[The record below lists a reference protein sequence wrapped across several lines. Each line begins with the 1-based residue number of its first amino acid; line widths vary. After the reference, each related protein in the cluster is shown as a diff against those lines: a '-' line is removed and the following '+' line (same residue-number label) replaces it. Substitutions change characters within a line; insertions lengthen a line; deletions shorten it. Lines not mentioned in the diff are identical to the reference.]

1 MNIIDIYYLF
11 GLIFSF
17 VFDEENKMIIYVF
30 FVNRIY
36 LMLIYLFIDELY
48 LCEFCIVFLFLNF
61 NLFDIY
67 LLFVIFV
74 EIKFIF

>member
-1 MNIIDIYYLF
+1 
-11 GLIFSF
+11 
-17 VFDEENKMIIYVF
+17 
-30 FVNRIY
+30 
-36 LMLIYLFIDELY
+36 MLIYLFIDELY

-74 EIKFIF
+74 EIKFIFLKVMIINIMFIV